1 MRPPS
6 LLNLEKIVYSTL
18 RLLFS
23 DWRNLITAGRTGSK
37 AAGSCTIT
45 LICLFTI
52 YCAAQPALA
61 QKHRYAPEIE
71 QRIDIAGRM
80 SKEGNFDEARRV
92 LLEALR
98 LDGNCC
104 ECLNSLGI
112 TYFKEGRLKEA
123 EGNFRRAL
131 NIDPL
136 YLEALCNLGLCL
148 YQQGESHY
156 EEATV
161 YFRQAL
167 ELTHNNDPQLH
178 KNLADVLRDKGDY
191 KDAARHYGD
200 SVRLQPDYAPAYNG
214 LSMLYYRLKQYDK
227 AYDEAQKAVKF
238 RPDYALGYF
247 YLGMIETARKHVP
260 EAIQF
265 YETSAKYEPN
275 PKYAADTRQK
285 IADLKAGFA
294 PPGDNFGPQST
305 APATSGPSSAAIAD
319 LVRAQEWG
327 RAESELERLISTAAG
342 KTANNYNNY
351 GYVLSRRG
359 RFEDAVRAYK
369 KAIELKNGKFPEAH
383 YNLGQALRLNNETR
397 EAEKEIYVAVQ
408 EAQQMNKRFP
418 AALNAY
424 ALMLKSR
431 GDLKGANNYYHRALM
446 QAADTMPVIHYN
458 FAILLE
464 KTEKSRDAVR
474 EYKRY
479 LALAPAGKNAKQAR
493 ERLKRLTG
501 DTR

>member
-6 LLNLEKIVYSTL
+6 HSIYQPYILTTL
-18 RLLFS
+18 WLVV
-23 DWRNLITAGRTGSK
+23 
-37 AAGSCTIT
+37 
-45 LICLFTI
+45 I
-52 YCAAQPALA
+52 YCSAPAAIA
-61 QKHRYAPEIE
+61 QKHRYAPDVE

-80 SKEGNFDEARRV
+80 SKEGNFEEARRV
-92 LLEALR
+92 LAEALR

-191 KDAARHYGD
+191 KEAAKHYGE
-200 SVRLQPDYAPAYNG
+200 SVRLMPDYAPAYNG
-214 LSMLYYRLKQYDK
+214 LSMLYYRLKQYDR
-227 AYDEAQKAVKF
+227 AYEEAQKAVKF
-238 RPDYALGYF
+238 KPDYSLGYF

-294 PPGDNFGPQST
+294 PPGDNTGSST
-305 APATSGPSSAAIAD
+305 GSAIASGPTSSSIAE
-319 LVRAQEWG
+319 LVRTQQWG
-327 RAESELERLISTAAG
+327 RAESDLERLLSSPSG
-342 KTANNYNNY
+342 KTANHYNNY

-359 RFEDAVRAYK
+359 KFEDAARAYK
-369 KAIELKNGKFPEAH
+369 KAIELKKGKFPEAH
-383 YNLGQALRLNNETR
+383 YNLGQALRLNNQTR
-397 EAEKEIYVAVQ
+397 EAEKEIYIAVQ

-431 GDLKGANNYYHRALM
+431 GDLKGASNYYHRALM

-479 LALAPAGKNAKQAR
+479 LALSPAGKNAKQAR

-501 DTR
+501 EVK

>member
-1 MRPPS
+1 MRPAV
-6 LLNLEKIVYSTL
+6 L
-18 RLLFS
+18 
-23 DWRNLITAGRTGSK
+23 RNLKIFVSVFVAVSVF
-37 AAGSCTIT
+37 AT
-45 LICLFTI
+45 LPS
-52 YCAAQPALA
+52 YA
-61 QKHRYAPEIE
+61 QKHRYAPDVE

-80 SKEGNFDEARRV
+80 SKDGNFEEARRI
-92 LLEALR
+92 LNEALR

-123 EGNFRRAL
+123 EGNFRGAL
-131 NIDPL
+131 RIDPL

-156 EEATV
+156 EEASV

-167 ELTHNNDPQLH
+167 ELTHNNDFQLH
-178 KNLADVLRDKGDY
+178 KNLADVLRDKGDF
-191 KDAARHYGD
+191 KEALKHYGEA
-200 SVRLQPDYAPAYNG
+200 VRLQPDYAPAYNG

-260 EAIQF
+260 EAIQY
-265 YETSAKYEPN
+265 YETSLKYEPN
-275 PKYAADTRQK
+275 QRYAADTRQK
-285 IADLKAGFA
+285 ISDLKAGFM
-294 PPGDNFGPQST
+294 PPSDNN
-305 APATSGPSSAAIAD
+305 GPSSASPGAVAPSSVIAS
-319 LVRAQEWG
+319 LVRSQEWE
-327 RAESELERLISTAAG
+327 RAENELARLVATPSG

-351 GYVLSRRG
+351 GYVLSRRQNFDG
-359 RFEDAVRAYK
+359 AIAAYR
-369 KAIELKNGKFPEAH
+369 KAIELKRGKFPEAH
-383 YNLGQALRLNNETR
+383 YNLGQVLRLNNQSK
-397 EAEKEIYVAVQ
+397 EAEKEIFTAVQ

-424 ALMLKSR
+424 ALMRKSR
-431 GDLKGANNYYHRALM
+431 GDLKGAKYYYVRALT

-464 KTEKSRDAVR
+464 KTEQSRDAVAQ
-474 EYKRY
+474 YKRY
-479 LALAPAGKNAKQAR
+479 LALAPAGKNAKAAR

-501 DTR
+501 ENK